1 MEAFKTHRGLVIP
14 FNRANI
20 DTDVMLPKQYL
31 KSIKKTGYG
40 DWLFDGLRYLDEGDI
55 NTDTSTRTIN
65 SDFVLN
71 VPRYI
76 GGSILVAGDNFGC
89 GSSREHAPWAI
100 RDFGIKVVIAPS
112 FADIFYN
119 NCFKNGVLP
128 IQLSS
133 QHVSSLFDQIDTHE
147 GYELQINLELQ
158 SILLPGGTHLP
169 FDIDPPQREQ
179 LLNGSDAISLTLSH
193 QDTIIRFEEQH
204 RKVAP
209 WLFNSSTV

>member
-65 SDFVLN
+65 PDFVLN
-71 VPRYI
+71 VPRYK

-133 QHVSSLFDQIDTHE
+133 QNVSSLFDQIDTHE

-158 SILLPGGTHLP
+158 SILLLDGTHLP

>member
-65 SDFVLN
+65 PDFVLN
-71 VPRYI
+71 VSRYK

-133 QHVSSLFDQIDTHE
+133 QNVSSLFDQIDTHE

-158 SILLPGGTHLP
+158 SILLLDGTHLP

>member
-31 KSIKKTGYG
+31 KSIRKTGYG

-65 SDFVLN
+65 PDFVLN
-71 VPRYI
+71 LPRYK

-133 QHVSSLFDQIDTHE
+133 ERVSSLFDQIDTNE
-147 GYELQINLELQ
+147 GYKLQINLERQ
-158 SILLPGGTHLP
+158 SILLPDGTDLP

-179 LLNGSDAISLTLSH
+179 LLEGSDVISLTLGH
-193 QDTIIRFEEQH
+193 RDTIMRFEERH

-209 WLFNSSTV
+209 WLFNNSIV